1 MIALL
6 AASGLD
12 LIAFILL
19 ALVVGAGVLGRL
31 ERMGR

>member
-1 MIALL
+1 MFKLL
-6 AASGLD
+6 ATSGLD
-12 LIAFILL
+12 LMAFILL